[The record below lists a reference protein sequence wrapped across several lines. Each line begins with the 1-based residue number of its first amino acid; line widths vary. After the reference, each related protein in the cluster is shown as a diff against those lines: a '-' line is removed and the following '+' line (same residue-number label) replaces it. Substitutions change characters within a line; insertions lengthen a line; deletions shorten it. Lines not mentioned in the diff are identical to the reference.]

1 MVVDRGCQRGSNAI
15 AVGVWNC
22 CVVLSKDGKDEGRG
36 SCGKVID
43 IIACK
48 RAEQGKED
56 WRKENGIRCSGDQE

>member
-1 MVVDRGCQRGSNAI
+1 M
-15 AVGVWNC
+15 
-22 CVVLSKDGKDEGRG
+22 VLSKDGKDEGRG